1 MLSSCRAPTPEV
13 GDAGSPLSSG
23 VAGRSSISND
33 TGLRRLGV
41 SGDPTGGDPT
51 DGDPTGG
58 ALEP

>member
-51 DGDPTGG
+51 GG